1 LEKENLRKGI
11 IFGVFGT
18 ILVGLQPI
26 VINLSP
32 ERIDAYIFAAM
43 TVIIEALIF
52 FPLMMIERSKI
63 RSNYRKE
70 LITIE
75 EMDSFLN
82 GYKRNKLL
90 LIFVGCAFGFG
101 MILFFI
107 GYQLAGAINGSLA
120 QKATIFFS
128 LLFGWLILHEK
139 ITKKQILFS
148 GILFLGLILAVTQG
162 SFNILEINVGVLV
175 LLLLSGI
182 WMFTHS
188 LTKPILDKN
197 EATPIQMVFIRNAV
211 GGVILIS
218 TYFLFFPLENIKLLL
233 DLVNIFW
240 FCAMGTV
247 YSIGLF
253 CWYKTL
259 AYLDVNK
266 ASLLY
271 SPTLI
276 ITAIFSTILL
286 RELFTILHL
295 IGTIIIIL
303 SIIMIVREKKG

>member
-1 LEKENLRKGI
+1 MEKENLKKGI

-32 ERIDAYIFAAM
+32 ETIDAYIFAAM

-52 FPLMMIERSKI
+52 FPLMMIERRKI

-82 GYKRNKLL
+82 GYKKNKLL
-90 LIFVGCAFGFG
+90 LIFVGSAFGFG

-120 QKATIFFS
+120 QKATVFFS

-162 SFNILEINVGVLV
+162 SFNILEINVGVLI

-218 TYFLFFPLENIKLLL
+218 TYFVFFPIENIKLLL

-286 RELFTILHL
+286 REIFTILHL

>member
-1 LEKENLRKGI
+1 
-11 IFGVFGT
+11 
-18 ILVGLQPI
+18 
-26 VINLSP
+26 
-32 ERIDAYIFAAM
+32 M
-43 TVIIEALIF
+43 
-52 FPLMMIERSKI
+52 
-63 RSNYRKE
+63 KE

-82 GYKRNKLL
+82 GYKKNKLL
-90 LIFVGCAFGFG
+90 LIFVGSAFGFG

-120 QKATIFFS
+120 QKATVFFS

-162 SFNILEINVGVLV
+162 SFNILEINVGVLI

-218 TYFLFFPLENIKLLL
+218 TYFVFFPIENIKLLL

-286 RELFTILHL
+286 REIFTILHL

>member
-1 LEKENLRKGI
+1 LEKENLKKGI

-32 ERIDAYIFAAM
+32 EKIDAYIFAAM

-63 RSNYRKE
+63 RSNYMKE

-82 GYKRNKLL
+82 GYKKNKLL
-90 LIFVGCAFGFG
+90 LIFVGSAFGFG

-120 QKATIFFS
+120 QKATVFFS

-162 SFNILEINVGVLV
+162 SFNILEINVGVLI

-218 TYFLFFPLENIKLLL
+218 TYFVFFPIENIKLLL

-286 RELFTILHL
+286 REIFTILHL